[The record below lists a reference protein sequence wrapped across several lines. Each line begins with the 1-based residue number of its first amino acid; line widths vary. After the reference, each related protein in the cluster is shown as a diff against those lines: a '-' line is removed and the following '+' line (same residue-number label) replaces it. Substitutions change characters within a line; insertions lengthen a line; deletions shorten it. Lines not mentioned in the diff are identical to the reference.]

1 MTRILSVEDDE
12 HIQHVLGR
20 ALFQQG
26 YEMHYAWNGQEGWEK
41 VLAVDPDLVLL
52 DLMLPMVNGI
62 ELLKRMR
69 EHRAARVVPVIVV
82 TAYGDEADILKFA
95 IQALGAEGYLR
106 KPIDPAELTRSV
118 KSVLAAHPRAASRS
132 APPSE
137 RVVRKGTVA
146 ADPVML
152 TVWVDDKPVGTL
164 QNKEF
169 AVLKLLL
176 ASSGPVSRED
186 LMRGLRYRP
195 EQDAALKQVVHRLR
209 ASLGAAH
216 KGRVR
221 TTPEGYE
228 LLG

>member
-1 MTRILSVEDDE
+1 MSRVLSVEDDE
-12 HIQHVLGR
+12 HVQHLLGR

-52 DLMLPMVNGI
+52 DLMLPLVNGVQLLQKMRAHRTARTVPVVI
-62 ELLKRMR
+62 VTSYGTETELLKHAL
-69 EHRAARVVPVIVV
+69 E
-82 TAYGDEADILKFA
+82 
-95 IQALGAEGYLR
+95 ALGAEAVLR
-106 KPIDPAELTRSV
+106 KPIDFQELVRTV
-118 KSVLAAHPRAASRS
+118 KATMAAHPRAADRGV
-132 APPSE
+132 PPSE
-137 RVVRKGTVA
+137 RVLRKGTVA

-164 QNKEF
+164 HNKEF
-169 AVLKLLL
+169 EVLRLLL
-176 ASSGPVSRED
+176 AAPGPVSREA
-186 LMRGLRYRP
+186 LMKGLDYGA

-209 ASLGAAH
+209 VSLGESH
-216 KGRVR
+216 KRRVR